1 MKVKRL
7 IKYLQSLPKNAEVFI
22 PKEVE
27 TGIGYMTEF
36 LELEEKDLY
45 YDATYNQL
53 VISEGR

>member
-1 MKVKRL
+1 MKVRKL

-36 LELEEKDLY
+36 LELEEKDLD
-45 YDATYNQL
+45 YDSSYNQL
-53 VISEGR
+53 VISEG

>member
-1 MKVKRL
+1 MKVRKL

-36 LELEEKDLY
+36 LELEEKDLD
-45 YDATYNQL
+45 YDSSYNHL
-53 VISEGR
+53 VISEG